1 MTYFNYSIAVI
12 QSRKIYT
19 LHRREDVMTIK
30 QNSFIVGEMISRR
43 QMDQMGMPIGNPQ
56 LPPFNRKEMPFFI
69 APAVAAASV
78 SIGAASAAIAAGGV
92 MASMGAIGTAA
103 LATVGAIGTI
113 AAVAGTAMSVVGMVT
128 GDKGLMKIG
137 AIVGLAGGVA
147 SLASGAVASL
157 AAGGEFAMGTAGI
170 QSANAANAAA
180 ANTTNLLANGAVTG
194 GLSASKTALNG
205 LTGETA
211 RQAAINTAQMS
222 PITLQGGATSSQIGS
237 ALGQNATFLPN
248 SGLIG
253 KTASGALLSGAE
265 ALRAGGSGAALAAN
279 SAASSGGFIDKLM
292 GSMTEKDY
300 VITGFSALTGGA
312 KMMQA
317 NQASANQQKQY
328 EYQQAQR
335 NQRIA
340 NLNSVPSLRNSLDAN
355 TGLNANAGL

>member
-1 MTYFNYSIAVI
+1 MTTRQINFVAG
-12 QSRKIYT
+12 
-19 LHRREDVMTIK
+19 E
-30 QNSFIVGEMISRR
+30 SFSRR
-43 QMDQMGMPIGNPQ
+43 QMDQMGLPIGNPHK
-56 LPPFNRKEMPFFI
+56 PPFKQKEMPFFI
-69 APAVAAASV
+69 APAVTAASV
-78 SIGAASAAIAAGGV
+78 
-92 MASMGAIGTAA
+92 AIGTAA
-103 LATVGAIGTI
+103 TVGSMAAIGTAVLATVGAIGTI

-180 ANTTNLLANGAVTG
+180 VNTSNLLANGAVTG

-222 PITLQGGATSSQIGS
+222 PVTLQGGATSSQIGS
-237 ALGQNATFLPN
+237 ALGQNATILPN

-253 KTASGALLSGAE
+253 KTASGVLLSGAE

-279 SAASSGGFIDKLM
+279 SAASSGGFIDKLL

-317 NQASANQQKQY
+317 NQSSANQQKQY

-335 NQRIA
+335 EQRTA
-340 NLNSVPSLRNSLDAN
+340 NLNSVPTLRNTLDAN
-355 TGLNANAGL
+355 AGLNANAGL

>member
-1 MTYFNYSIAVI
+1 
-12 QSRKIYT
+12 
-19 LHRREDVMTIK
+19 MTIN
-30 QNSFIVGEMISRR
+30 QTNFVAGEAFSRR
-43 QMDQMGMPIGNPQ
+43 QMDQMGMPIGNPHK
-56 LPPFNRKEMPFFI
+56 PPFKQKEMPFFI
-69 APAVAAASV
+69 APAVAAA
-78 SIGAASAAIAAGGV
+78 GTAFAAAGTAIAAGGV

-180 ANTTNLLANGAVTG
+180 ANTANLAAQGAVTG
-194 GLSASKTALNG
+194 GISSSTHNALG
-205 LTGETA
+205 QFTGQAAKE
-211 RQAAINTAQMS
+211 AAINTAQMS

-253 KTASGALLSGAE
+253 KTASGAFLSGAE
-265 ALRAGGSGAALAAN
+265 ALNAGGSGAALAA
-279 SAASSGGFIDKLM
+279 SSGTFLDKFMSSL
-292 GSMTEKDY
+292 TPKDY
-300 VITGFSALTGGA
+300 VIGGFSALQGGA
-312 KMMQA
+312 SMMQS
-317 NQASANQQKQY
+317 NVASANRQKQY
-328 EYQQAQR
+328 EYEQAQR
-335 NQRIA
+335 NQRIS
-340 NLNSVPSLRNSLDAN
+340 NLNSVPTLRNSLDAN

>member
-1 MTYFNYSIAVI
+1 MI
-12 QSRKIYT
+12 QSRKILS

-30 QNSFIVGEMISRR
+30 QTNFVAGESFSRR
-43 QMDQMGMPIGNPQ
+43 QMLDMGMPIGNPH

-69 APAVAAASV
+69 APAIAAA
-78 SIGAASAAIAAGGV
+78 GTAFAAAGTAIAAGGV

-180 ANTTNLLANGAVTG
+180 VNTSNLLANGAVTG

-222 PITLQGGATSSQIGS
+222 PVTLQGGATSSQIGS
-237 ALGQNATFLPN
+237 ALGQNATILPN

-265 ALRAGGSGAALAAN
+265 ALNAGGSGAALAAN
-279 SAASSGGFIDKLM
+279 SAASSGGFIDKLL

-328 EYQQAQR
+328 EYGQAVR

-340 NLNSVPSLRNSLDAN
+340 NLNSVPTLRNTLDAN
-355 TGLNANAGL
+355 AGLNANAGL

>member
-1 MTYFNYSIAVI
+1 
-12 QSRKIYT
+12 
-19 LHRREDVMTIK
+19 MTIR
-30 QNSFIVGEMISRR
+30 QTNFVAGEAFSRR
-43 QMDQMGMPIGNPQ
+43 QMDQMGMPIGNPH

-69 APAVAAASV
+69 APAVAAA
-78 SIGAASAAIAAGGV
+78 GTAFAAAGTAIAAGGV

-103 LATVGAIGTI
+103 LATVSAIGTI

-180 ANTTNLLANGAVTG
+180 TNAANLAAHGAVTG
-194 GLSASKTALNG
+194 GIASSTHNALG
-205 LTGETA
+205 QFTGQAA
-211 RQAAINTAQMS
+211 REAAINTAQMS
-222 PITLQGGATSSQIGS
+222 PVTLQGGATSSQIGS

-253 KTASGALLSGAE
+253 KTASGAFLSGAE
-265 ALRAGGSGAALAAN
+265 ALNAGGSGAALAAN
-279 SAASSGGFIDKLM
+279 SAASSGTFLDKLM
-292 GSMTEKDY
+292 TSMTPKDY
-300 VITGFSALTGGA
+300 VIGSFSALTGGSA
-312 KMMQA
+312 MIEK
-317 NQASANQQKQY
+317 NLASANRQKQY
-328 EYQQAQR
+328 EYEQAQR
-335 NQRIA
+335 NQRIS